1 MPVVLA
7 PLDWVCLA
15 VLLVSLLIGAWRGL
29 VVEVVSLASW
39 IAAFVLAQWFAPDA
53 AARLPMAGAGEP
65 VRYAAGFVLVFVA
78 TLFAGAL
85 IGFVVS
91 KLLSAV
97 GLGFLN
103 RLLGALFGTLRG
115 VLLILAAT
123 VVVGMTP
130 WRSSPTWQESVGTR
144 WATAALGILKP
155 VLPQEF
161 GKYLPTKES

>member
-1 MPVVLA
+1 MPVVIA
-7 PLDWVCLA
+7 SLDWVFLA
-15 VLLVSLLIGAWRGL
+15 VLFVSLLVGAWRGL
-29 VVEVVSLASW
+29 VVEVLSVVSWL
-39 IAAFVLAQWFAPDA
+39 AAFILAQWFAPDVA
-53 AARLPMAGAGEP
+53 AKLPMAGAAEP

-85 IGFVVS
+85 IGFLVS

-97 GLGFLN
+97 GLGAIN
-103 RLLGALFGTLRG
+103 RLLGALFGVLRG

-130 WRSSPTWQESVGTR
+130 WKSSAEWQASTGAR
-144 WATAALGILKP
+144 WATVALGVLKP

-161 GKYLPTKES
+161 GKYLPNT

>member
-1 MPVVLA
+1 MATLPI
-7 PLDWVCLA
+7 LDWVFLA
-15 VLLVSLLIGAWRGL
+15 VLLLSLLMGAWRGL
-29 VVEVVSLASW
+29 VYEVISLVTW
-39 IAAFVLAQWFAPDA
+39 VAAFVLAQWFAPDA
-53 AARLPMAGAGEP
+53 AARLPMAGAAEP
-65 VRYAAGFVLVFVA
+65 VRYVAGFVLVFVA

-97 GLGFLN
+97 GLGAIN
-103 RLLGALFGTLRG
+103 RLLGALFGVLRG

-130 WRSSPTWQESVGTR
+130 WKSLPTWQESVGAR
-144 WATAALGILKP
+144 WATAALGVLKP

-161 GKYLPTKES
+161 GKYLPSS